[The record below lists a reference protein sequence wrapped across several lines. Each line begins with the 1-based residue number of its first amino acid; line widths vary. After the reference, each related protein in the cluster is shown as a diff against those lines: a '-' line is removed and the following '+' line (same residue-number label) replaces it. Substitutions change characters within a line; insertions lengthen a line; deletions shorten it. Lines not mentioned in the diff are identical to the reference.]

1 MSHLPARRGRENGA
15 AKVPGGQAMATS
27 SIWVVDDDPS
37 VGPALRRMVQ
47 SLDIDC
53 ILCTSGEELLAMIGT
68 ARPTFV
74 LLDIHMPGT
83 SGVEALRAMRA
94 RGIDVPTVMMTGV
107 ERDGTRETCLAA
119 GAAEVLA
126 KPVNADT
133 ITILL
138 DRFAG
143 RGPEEAT
150 T

>member
-1 MSHLPARRGRENGA
+1 MTVE
-15 AKVPGGQAMATS
+15 
-27 SIWVVDDDPS
+27 SIWIVDDDPS
-37 VGPALRRMVQ
+37 VGPALRRMVR
-47 SLDIDC
+47 SFDIDC
-53 ILCTSGEELLAMIGT
+53 ILCTSGEELLARIGA

-83 SGVEALRAMRA
+83 SGLEALRAMRA

-126 KPVNADT
+126 KPVDAAT
-133 ITILL
+133 ITTLL

-143 RGPEEAT
+143 RGSEGAT

>member
-1 MSHLPARRGRENGA
+1 MTTA
-15 AKVPGGQAMATS
+15 

-53 ILCTSGEELLAMIGT
+53 VLCTSGEELLSRIGA
-68 ARPTFV
+68 ARPVFV

-83 SGVEALRAMRA
+83 SGIDALRALRA

-107 ERDGTRETCLAA
+107 EREGTRASCLSE

-126 KPVNADT
+126 KPVDART
-133 ITILL
+133 IVNLL
-138 DRFAG
+138 DRFVG
-143 RGPEEAT
+143 RASEGT
-150 T
+150 KR